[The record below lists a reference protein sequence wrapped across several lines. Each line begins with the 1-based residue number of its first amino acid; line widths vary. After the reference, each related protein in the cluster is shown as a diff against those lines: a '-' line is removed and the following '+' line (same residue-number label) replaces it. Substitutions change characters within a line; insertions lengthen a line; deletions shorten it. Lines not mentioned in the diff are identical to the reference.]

1 LPLLQ
6 GFGEVWSAN
15 STVLKCVELPSSDKR
30 STIIVA
36 VISAVAG
43 LALLSAVLLVAQLY
57 MRTRPKWLREHIM
70 EAKRK
75 QGAPRCRTRGEKVHV
90 SIVVTDVKDY
100 TALTRE
106 QPEAMNRAIGVHNNI
121 LRKVSSCMDGLC
133 YDASVNEARQCVRHS
148 HNSSMQQSVEACLP
162 ELGASQE
169 CGFSCVVEPGI
180 HLHTHH
186 MTTTNAKCCR
196 WLYVIVLATCFLL
209 LFVLQACH
217 THAGYVLDQVRRLQ
231 QHNTLLSPPLN
242 DADIEHTPLCRLNM
256 HKLVQRAGYAAGFHP
271 VHAHD
276 AQHACMRCLLHAAGR

>member
-1 LPLLQ
+1 LLRLQ
-6 GFGEVWSAN
+6 GYGEVWSAN

-30 STIIVA
+30 TTIIVA

-70 EAKRK
+70 ETKRK
-75 QGAPRCRTRGEKVHV
+75 QGAPRCRTRGDKVHV

-121 LRKVSSCMDGLC
+121 LRKVSTCMGGYPCDNCSKCSAQPLHVQSYDLTHPCWPVRDVARTCVCVSLLVCCICHIAEPYPVYCSLAFVVKTGL
-133 YDASVNEARQCVRHS
+133 
-148 HNSSMQQSVEACLP
+148 L
-162 ELGASQE
+162 L
-169 CGFSCVVEPGI
+169 
-180 HLHTHH
+180 
-186 MTTTNAKCCR
+186 
-196 WLYVIVLATCFLL
+196 LL

-231 QHNTLLSPPLN
+231 QRKSLLS
-242 DADIEHTPLCRLNM
+242 HS
-256 HKLVQRAGYAAGFHP
+256 
-271 VHAHD
+271 
-276 AQHACMRCLLHAAGR
+276 